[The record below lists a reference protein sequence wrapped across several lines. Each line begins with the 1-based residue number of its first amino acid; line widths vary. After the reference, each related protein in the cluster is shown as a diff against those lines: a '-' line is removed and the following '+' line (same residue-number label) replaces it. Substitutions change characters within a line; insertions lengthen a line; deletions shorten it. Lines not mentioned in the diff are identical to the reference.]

1 MLTNK
6 EKITILIKRLNEDYN
21 KNKDLFTPQEAYLNW
36 KEGNLASLNKIATQL
51 TEEYNEDFLFR
62 VSYGRISHLLFS
74 KNYNTIIYLTMDGE
88 IFTILEKITVR
99 GIDKLENIKYK
110 EIL

>member
-36 KEGNLASLNKIATQL
+36 REGKLASLSKIATQL
-51 TEEYNEDFLFR
+51 TKEYNEDFLFNI
-62 VSYGRISHLLFS
+62 SYGRISHLPFS
-74 KNYNTIIYLTMDGE
+74 KNYNTIINLIMDGE
-88 IFTILEKITVR
+88 IFTILEKIIVE
-99 GIDKLENIKYK
+99 GIYELKNIEYK